1 MEDLQ
6 STLQSILSDPE
17 QMNRVAA
24 LAESLGLKP
33 PERGPARPL
42 SAGSEP
48 SGESAP
54 TSIPSHAA
62 HREGPATSPFE
73 AAPNPLGGIDLS
85 RLMAQLSAMTGTE
98 DRVMGAL
105 RPSLSPEGQKK
116 ADRALRA
123 AKLSRLAGLFLS
135 RRRESHV

>member
-6 STLQSILSDPE
+6 SALQSILSDPA

-33 PERGPARPL
+33 P
-42 SAGSEP
+42 AGEGAAAGTGYSEG
-48 SGESAP
+48 SGEPASAP
-54 TSIPSHAA
+54 YPPHSERSEESASPSPQGIPSVLN
-62 HREGPATSPFE
+62 G
-73 AAPNPLGGIDLS
+73 LDVS

-98 DRVMGAL
+98 DRVLGAL
-105 RPSLSPEGQKK
+105 RPSLSPEGQNK

-123 AKLSRLAGLFLS
+123 AKLSRLAGQFLS
-135 RRRESHV
+135 RGREGHV